1 MLNTIVLMILIIA
14 AVSDINTMEV
24 SPWLFLGG
32 ITFCLFYRY
41 MIEGREAVL
50 FAALCAAGM
59 FVLIVLM
66 NIIIGHLMKS
76 GSGFGGADALA
87 LSTIAAVHELDALW
101 VFAISLVFCTV
112 FLKWKKQDKEYP
124 FIPFL
129 LCGYGCY
136 SLVLPLL
143 A

>member
-76 GSGFGGADALA
+76 GSGFG
-87 LSTIAAVHELDALW
+87 